1 MAYEVSPSYQSV
13 VEKELVVREMGE
25 AEYESLPTNS
35 LASHMLAGGAAGILE
50 HTVMYPVDCV
60 KVRGRRAAVRRCVC
74 VCVDV
79 DVCTCARVL
88 CVYACVYASV
98 YVCARM

>member
-60 KVRGRRAAVRRCVC
+60 KVRGRRAAVRCCVC
-74 VCVDV
+74 VWMWMWMCV
-79 DVCTCARVL
+79 RVL
-88 CVYACVYASV
+88 VCCVCMHV
-98 YVCARM
+98 

>member
-60 KVRGRRAAVRRCVC
+60 KVRGRRAAVRCCVC
-74 VCVDV
+74 VWMWMCV
-79 DVCTCARVL
+79 RVL
-88 CVYACVYASV
+88 VCCVCMHV
-98 YVCARM
+98 

>member
-13 VEKELVVREMGE
+13 VDSKELVVREMGE

-60 KVRGRRAAVRRCVC
+60 KVRGRRAACGEVVCVC
-74 VCVDV
+74 VCS
-79 DVCTCARVL
+79 C
-88 CVYACVYASV
+88 ACVL
-98 YVCARM
+98 YVCVHEEG

>member
-35 LASHMLAGGAAGILE
+35 LPSHMLAGGAAGILE

-60 KVRGRRAAVRRCVC
+60 KVRGRRAAVRCC
-74 VCVDV
+74 V

-98 YVCARM
+98 YVCTHM